1 MRIGKGG
8 VMLSLLQQELGARSF
23 RYIAAVAVVI
33 LVVTIAVSAIWEKM
47 VYTIPVLA
55 VLLFLAAG
63 LEGVSRGST
72 SRNLDEEGAGPDTDS
87 ETNLDAN

>member
-8 VMLSLLQQELGARSF
+8 VMLSLLQRELGARSF
-23 RYIAAVAVVI
+23 RYRAAVAVVI
-33 LVVTIAVSAIWEKM
+33 LVVTMAVSAIWEKM

-72 SRNLDEEGAGPDTDS
+72 SRNLDEEGAGPDTDP
-87 ETNLDAN
+87 ETSLDAN